1 MARLRGDVIAFSV
14 GALAVLGISI
24 GLTVRHGAARS
35 DVRRRFSGSRVVAEL
50 PTALAS
56 PRLQVPMRVVVIR
69 DDAAA
74 DYYGRATT
82 LDSIVAAWSTALR
95 AAGAGGEVVSSRD
108 LGRARNARVL
118 VIPSSPCLTVATREA
133 IGAAATRGQGI
144 ILTGLAGTQDA
155 GCRPI
160 GYGLITTLTG
170 ASRVEPLGDRPM
182 SYVTIPDGGPLAADI
197 PPGARIDVKP
207 GAQVALRVADRDAF
221 YSDYALE
228 PTGVERQPLL
238 DGAIAHAPNGRGRI
252 VYWGFELR
260 DVVGTPWGRGV
271 VALLVRN
278 SVAWSAGVAIASVE
292 AWPAGHHAAA
302 VIAQDVEAD
311 YSDARF
317 ALDSLNA
324 ARVPS
329 TFYLV
334 SDLAGHNKRLS
345 KAMADAGEIGSH
357 TENHRLL
364 GGATLDEQ
372 RKRLHISQRDLTD
385 LLGYPVRGL
394 RPPEEQFDRATLVA
408 WLRNGGTYV
417 FGANDSRSGAPEL
430 LPLDGDTLILLGRVT
445 PDDFGARADARAGVE
460 TAAAAYLNDFGK
472 MRSLGGL
479 YVLSYHSQLLARPDQ
494 VPVLARVARAIAR
507 DSTVWLATVGDVAQW
522 WRARAGLIVSAR
534 VKGDQLVVDIRNRGP
549 GMVTD
554 AVVRVAL
561 AAPRRARTAS
571 VPLLASAPG
580 IVRLALPPVGPGAR
594 RSVTVSLLA
603 ACGMGNILSCAGTS
617 DSYR

>member
-1 MARLRGDVIAFSV
+1 MTRLRGDVVAFSV

-24 GLTVRHGAARS
+24 GLTVRHGADPALS
-35 DVRRRFSGSRVVAEL
+35 RRRFSGSRVVADL
-50 PTALAS
+50 PSALAS
-56 PRLQVPMRVVVIR
+56 ARLPVPLRVVVIR

-82 LDSIVAAWSTALR
+82 LDSIVAAWRGALR
-95 AAGAGGEVVSSRD
+95 AAGAAVEVLRPRELDRSR
-108 LGRARNARVL
+108 GARVL

-133 IGAAATRGQGI
+133 IDAAAARGQGI
-144 ILTGLAGTQDA
+144 ILTGLAGIHDA

-182 SYVTIPDGGPLAADI
+182 TYITIPDGGPLAADI

-207 GAQVALRVADRDAF
+207 GSQVALRVADRDAF
-221 YSDYALE
+221 YSDYTLE
-228 PTGVERQPLL
+228 PTGVEGQLLL
-238 DGAIAHAPNGRGRI
+238 DGAIAHAPHGRGRV

-260 DVVGTPWGRGV
+260 DVIGTPWGRGV
-271 VALLVRN
+271 AALLVRN

-292 AWPAGHHAAA
+292 PWPAGHHAAA

-311 YSDARF
+311 YSDARY
-317 ALDSLNA
+317 ALDSLSA
-324 ARVPS
+324 AKVPS

-334 SDLAGHNKRLS
+334 SDLARHNKRLS

-364 GGATLDEQ
+364 GGTTLEQ
-372 RKRLHISQRDLTD
+372 QSARLKTSQRDLTD

-417 FGANDSRSGAPEL
+417 LGANDSRSGAPEL
-430 LPLDGDTLILLGRVT
+430 LPLDGDTLVLFGRVT
-445 PDDFGARADARAGVE
+445 PDDFGARADARVGVE
-460 TAAAAYLNDFGK
+460 KAAAAYLDDFAK

-479 YVLSYHSQLLARPDQ
+479 YILSYHSQLLARADQ

-507 DSTVWLATVGDVAQW
+507 DSTVWLATVGDVAHW
-522 WRARAGLIVSAR
+522 WRARAGLVVSTR
-534 VKGDQLVVDIRNRGP
+534 VRGGQLVVDIRNRGP
-549 GMVTD
+549 GMVTG

-561 AAPRRARTAS
+561 GAPLVARRAS
-571 VPLLASAPG
+571 PLVLDTAPG
-580 IVRLALPPVGPGAR
+580 IVRLALPPIGPGAR
-594 RSVTVSLLA
+594 RTVNVALGA
-603 ACGMGNILSCAGTS
+603 P
-617 DSYR
+617 